1 MKRFFFVVGVA
12 FVVSLAVVIGT
23 RMSPDAMAVVVGLV
37 CGVLA
42 SVPTTT
48 LMVWVLRQREKQE
61 AHWRQSHLAQ
71 FPPVVV
77 VNGQGP
83 NGHPGYPAL
92 PSLPAGS
99 TSPGSRSFKV
109 VGQENT
115 ETIGDV
121 LPSFWDEL

>member
-12 FVVSLAVVIGT
+12 FAVSLAVVIGT
-23 RMSPDAMAVVVGLV
+23 RMSADAMAVVVGLV

-71 FPPVVV
+71 IPPVVV

-99 TSPGSRSFKV
+99 TSPGSRHFKV

>member
-12 FVVSLAVVIGT
+12 FAVSLAVVIGT
-23 RMSPDAMAVVVGLV
+23 RMSADAMAVVVGLV

-77 VNGQGP
+77 VNGQGS

-115 ETIGDV
+115 ETIGDI